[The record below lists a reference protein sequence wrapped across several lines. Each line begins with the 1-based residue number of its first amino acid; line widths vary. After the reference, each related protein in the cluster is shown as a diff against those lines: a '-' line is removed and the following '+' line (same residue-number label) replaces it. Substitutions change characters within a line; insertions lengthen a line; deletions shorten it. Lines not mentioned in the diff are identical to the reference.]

1 MPVFDAADNLINP
14 DHYTEKLVGA
24 MCEVTFTLKHYA
36 IAAQTKANGNVVD
49 ANDVFS
55 AHVENISI
63 LKKPPTLPRSP
74 YKNRTTK
81 KPHHR
86 PQLPTRSEQVN
97 AAAAFVPRFH
107 SNSNSPRTS
116 KSPAP
121 SAFESPDSTDPSNT
135 SVIDIDGT
143 ATMTPSTLTASSSA
157 YSSTPTDTS
166 LNRSGTINADKASTS
181 SSVTSNLK
189 VKPQG
194 TAYTINPPNNPKKK
208 LT

>member
-1 MPVFDAADNLINP
+1 MPVFDTADNLVNP

-24 MCEVTFTLKHYA
+24 MCEITFILKHYA
-36 IAAQTKANGNVVD
+36 IAAQTKTNGSVVD

-55 AHVENISI
+55 AHVENVSI

-86 PQLPTRSEQVN
+86 PQLPTRSEQIN

-107 SNSNSPRTS
+107 SNPNSPRTS

-121 SAFESPDSTDPSNT
+121 SAFESPESTDPSNT
-135 SVIDIDGT
+135 SVIDIDRT
-143 ATMTPSTLTASSSA
+143 VTMTPSSLTASSRA
-157 YSSTPTDTS
+157 YSPTPIDIG
-166 LNRSGTINADKASTS
+166 LNRTGSINADKASTS
-181 SSVTSNLK
+181 SSVTSK

-194 TAYTINPPNNPKKK
+194 TAYTINPPKYPPKK